1 MKKNKLLLII
11 VAIVVIVI
19 ICSIFIGKYLLKE
32 SHRSTELENIKLFRE
47 VLSIVKK
54 EYVEEV
60 DSKKLLQSAING
72 MLSSLDPHSS
82 YMPADSFKEMKV
94 QMSGSFGGIGIEISM
109 KDNKLTIIAPIEDT
123 PGYRAGL
130 KANDHIWKIN
140 DKFTKGMTINDAVGM
155 MRGEK
160 GTKVTLTIMRE
171 GNGGPMTFPIVRD
184 IIQTKSLRSR
194 TVDAGIGYI
203 RIGHFQETTGAE
215 FAKSLKTLKDQNNG
229 AIKGLIIDLRN
240 NPGGLLNQAVEVAN
254 NFIGEGFGNGLVVYT
269 EGREPTAKMK
279 LSTKIG
285 DKEPHYPI
293 IILVNGGSASASE
306 ILAGAMQDHKRA
318 IILGT
323 QTFGKGSVQS
333 VLPLRD
339 NAGLKLTTAR
349 YYTPNGRSI
358 QAKGITPDIIVNRLL
373 PQEPK
378 KNQADQELK
387 ENDLEGRLKPVE
399 KPGKPAAKPAPDKPV
414 VTKIDEEVKNDHQ
427 LARAVELLKGLDI
440 MSSRVPGAAK

>member
-1 MKKNKLLLII
+1 MKALLFRILLAV
-11 VAIVVIVI
+11 VAIIAISLAVTAIYLFNRTGKIVEK
-19 ICSIFIGKYLLKE
+19 GD
-32 SHRSTELENIKLFRE
+32 IKLFRE
-47 VLSIVKK
+47 VVSIVKK
-54 EYVEEV
+54 QYVEEV
-60 DSKKLLQSAING
+60 DSKKLIQSAING

-82 YMPADSFKEMKV
+82 YMPAESFKEMKV
-94 QMSGSFGGIGIEISM
+94 QMSGSFGGIGIEISI

-130 KANDHIWKIN
+130 KANDHIFKIN
-140 DKFTKGMTINDAVGM
+140 DKLTRGMSINDAVGM

-171 GNGGPMTFPIVRD
+171 GNGAPFAVPIIRD
-184 IIQTKSLRSR
+184 LIQTKSLRSR
-194 TVDAGIGYI
+194 TVDTGIGYI

-215 FAKSLKTLKDQNNG
+215 FTKSLITLKEQNG
-229 AIKGLIIDLRN
+229 GVLKGLVIDLRN

-254 NFIGEGFGNGLVVYT
+254 SFIGEGFANGLVVYT
-269 EGREPTAKMK
+269 EGREPSSRMK

-293 IILVNGGSASASE
+293 VILVNGGSASASE
-306 ILAGAMQDHKRA
+306 IFAGAMQDHKRA

-333 VLPLRD
+333 VMPLRD

-358 QAKGITPDIIVNRLL
+358 QARGITPDIIVNRLA
-373 PQEPK
+373 PTEKPKTAEPGI
-378 KNQADQELK
+378 K
-387 ENDLEGRLKPVE
+387 ENDLAGRLKPLDTGPKKETAPPPVT
-399 KPGKPAAKPAPDKPV
+399 PAVK
-414 VTKIDEEVKNDHQ
+414 KIDDELKTDHQ
-427 LARAVELLKGLDI
+427 LARAVELLNGLDI
-440 MSSRVPGAAK
+440 MSKLSTGGK